1 MFATTTYALN
11 AQLRLTPIHQLR
23 SLPARSPVGYS
34 AQGEDPQFEVES
46 VQGELPP
53 PGWYVLDLR
62 FALEEGRILAP
73 CLYPDFGAGVSEAL
87 RIGLAEPDDDGRSR
101 SVVLIGS
108 RLHRLRFDPSEQ
120 LAQFAVAQFRL
131 RRVSRMR
138 AVWELL
144 RGIQRARREALC
156 EEAIGAGLRFLRAAS
171 RGRVAEGGK
180 ALLQHYRRA
189 LRQGA
194 HSYQHWLARYDR
206 SAGATAAEPVAVRSP
221 ADERPASAQA
231 TPGSAASASAA
242 SAAAAVAAGPTISI
256 VLPVR
261 DPPLPWLRRCLD
273 SVLAQT
279 WPHWQLC
286 VADDASRSGAVRR
299 LLREYAARDARIALC
314 LRDNHG
320 HICEASNSAIELA
333 QGSHLGFL
341 DHDDELAPQA
351 LAEVARAIAEHP
363 RARLFYT
370 DEDKIDESGRRFEP
384 NFKPAWNPDLLRA
397 QNYICHFVAIDA
409 ALVRELG
416 GLRPG
421 YEGAQ
426 DHDLLLRCAER
437 LDDAQIVHIP
447 QVLYHWRVLP
457 ESTALS
463 GGAKPYALEAGRRA
477 VEEHYG
483 RTGVR
488 ARVEVTEHGY
498 YRSVR
503 GLSARP
509 LVSLIVPTRD
519 RVELLRTCVES
530 VLQRTT
536 YQPLELLVVDN
547 GSSEAQTLR
556 YLDELRGRDR
566 VRVLSWP
573 HAFNFSA
580 IVNHAAAQ
588 ARGDVLCLLNN
599 DTEVIASDWL
609 DELVSHA
616 VREDVG
622 AVGGMLY
629 YPGDTIQ
636 HAGVILGIGGV
647 AGHAHGHVRR
657 GSNGY
662 LGRAGVVQNLSAVTG
677 ACLALRRSVF
687 AEIGGMDESLAVAF
701 NDIDLCLRLHA
712 RGYRNVWTPHAELY
726 HHESAS
732 RGAEDTPEK
741 RARFLAES
749 EAMQRRWGELLANDP
764 AYNPN
769 LSLESLH
776 FDLAFPPRSRASRA
790 IATSSPIRAV
800 AE

>member
-1 MFATTTYALN
+1 MSITGTYGQGR
-11 AQLRLTPIHQLR
+11 QLRLVAIQQLR
-23 SLPARSPVGYS
+23 SLPAGEPAGYA
-34 AQGEDPQFEVES
+34 AQGEDLQFEVEAA
-46 VQGELPP
+46 QGELPV
-53 PGWYVLDLR
+53 PGWYLLDLR
-62 FALEEGRILAP
+62 FALEDGRILAP
-73 CLYPDFGAGVSEAL
+73 CLYPDYGGGVSEAL
-87 RIGLAEPDDDGRSR
+87 RIGLAEPARDGRSR

-108 RLHRLRFDPSEQ
+108 RLHRLRFDPSESR
-120 LAQFAVAQFRL
+120 ARFAMEQFRL
-131 RRVSRMR
+131 RRISRPR

-144 RGIQRARREALC
+144 CGIQRARREVLC
-156 EEAIGAGLRFLRAAS
+156 EEAVGAGLRFLRAAL
-171 RGRVAEGGK
+171 RGRMADGGK
-180 ALLQHYRRA
+180 ALLQHYRLA

-206 SAGATAAEPVAVRSP
+206 
-221 ADERPASAQA
+221 
-231 TPGSAASASAA
+231 
-242 SAAAAVAAGPTISI
+242 AVAAGSCAADAGAGGAPTPDALAADGAETASSATPAAPTISI

-273 SVLAQT
+273 SVIAQT
-279 WPHWQLC
+279 WPNWQLC
-286 VADDASRSGAVRR
+286 IADDASRSGAVRR
-299 LLREYAARDARIALC
+299 LLRDYAARDPRIV
-314 LRDNHG
+314 LRLRENHG

-333 QGSHLGFL
+333 TGSHIGFL

-351 LAEVARAIAEHP
+351 LEEVARAIVEHP

-370 DEDKIDESGRRFEP
+370 DEDKVDESGRRFEP
-384 NFKPAWNPDLLRA
+384 NFKPAWNPDLLRT
-397 QNYICHFVAIDA
+397 QNYICHFVAIEA

-416 GLRPG
+416 GLRAG
-421 YEGAQ
+421 FEGAQ

-437 LDDAQIVHIP
+437 LDDGQIVHIP

-477 VEEHYG
+477 VEEHHA
-483 RTGVR
+483 RSGVR

-503 GLSARP
+503 SLRERP
-509 LVSLIVPTRD
+509 LASLIVPTRD
-519 RVELLRTCVES
+519 RAALLRTCVES
-530 VLQRTT
+530 VLQRTA
-536 YQPLELLVVDN
+536 YRPLELLVVDN
-547 GSSEAQTLR
+547 GSSEPEALR
-556 YLDELRGRDR
+556 YLGELRRR
-566 VRVLSWP
+566 EHVRVLDWP
-573 HAFNFSA
+573 HPFNFSA

-588 ARGDVLCLLNN
+588 ARGEVLCLLNN

-616 VREDVG
+616 LREDVG

-647 AGHAHGHVRR
+647 AGHAHGHLRR

-677 ACLALRRSVF
+677 ACLALRRALY
-687 AEIGGMDESLAVAF
+687 AEVGGMDESLAVAF

-732 RGAEDTPEK
+732 RGPEDTPEK
-741 RARFLAES
+741 RARFLAEAA
-749 EAMQRRWGELLANDP
+749 AMQRRWGELLRNDP

-776 FDLAFPPRSRASRA
+776 FDLAFPPRSRISRVSA
-790 IATSSPIRAV
+790 RVPSPLTIPVNA
-800 AE
+800 

>member
-1 MFATTTYALN
+1 MLSITATYVQGR
-11 AQLRLTPIHQLR
+11 QLRLQPIQQLR
-23 SLPARSPVGYS
+23 PQSLRGAAGY
-34 AQGEDPQFEVES
+34 ATEGEDPQFEVHAG
-46 VQGELPP
+46 QGELPA
-53 PGWYVLDLR
+53 PGWYLLDLR
-62 FALEEGRILAP
+62 FGLENGRILAP
-73 CLYPDFGAGVSEAL
+73 CLYPDYGAGVSEAL
-87 RIGLAEPDDDGRSR
+87 RIGLAEPARDGRSR

-108 RLHRLRFDPSEQ
+108 RLHRLRFDPSESA
-120 LAQFAVAQFRL
+120 AQFVLERFRL
-131 RRVSRMR
+131 RRISRLR

-144 RGIQRARREALC
+144 CGIQRARRDVLC
-156 EEAIGAGLRFLRAAS
+156 EEAVGAGLRFLRAAV
-171 RGRVAEGGK
+171 RGRVADAGK
-180 ALLQHYRRA
+180 TLLQHYRRA

-206 SAGATAAEPVAVRSP
+206 
-221 ADERPASAQA
+221 
-231 TPGSAASASAA
+231 
-242 SAAAAVAAGPTISI
+242 AAAAQACGQSAGHAPAAPAVAARERAGLEPDTASAGPLISI

-286 VADDASRSGAVRR
+286 IADDASRSGAVRR
-299 LLREYAARDARIALC
+299 LLRDYAAREPRIALR

-333 QGSHLGFL
+333 TGSHIGFL

-363 RARLFYT
+363 GARLFYT
-370 DEDKIDESGRRFEP
+370 DEDKIDEGGRRFEP

-437 LDDAQIVHIP
+437 LDDRQIVHIP

-463 GGAKPYALEAGRRA
+463 GGAKPYAVEAGRRA
-477 VEEHYG
+477 IEEHYG
-483 RTGVR
+483 RTRVR
-488 ARVEVTEHGY
+488 ARVDVTEHGY

-503 GLSARP
+503 SLERRP
-509 LVSLIVPTRD
+509 LASLIVPTRD
-519 RVELLRTCVES
+519 RADLLRTCVES
-530 VLQRTT
+530 VLQRTA
-536 YQPLELLVVDN
+536 YQPLELLAVDN
-547 GSSEAQTLR
+547 ASSEPEALR
-556 YLDELRGRDR
+556 YLEELRHRER
-566 VRVLSWP
+566 VRVLQWP
-573 HAFNFSA
+573 HPFNFSA

-588 ARGDVLCLLNN
+588 ARGEVLCLLNN
-599 DTEVIASDWL
+599 DTEVIDSGWL

-616 VREDVG
+616 LREDVG

-629 YPGDTIQ
+629 YPSDTIQ
-636 HAGVILGIGGV
+636 HAGVILGIGGI
-647 AGHAHGHVRR
+647 AGHAHGHLRR

-687 AEIGGMDESLAVAF
+687 DEVGGMDESLAVAF
-701 NDIDLCLRLHA
+701 NDVDLCLRVHA

-732 RGAEDTPEK
+732 RGPEDTPEK
-741 RARFLAES
+741 RARFQAES
-749 EAMQRRWGELLANDP
+749 AAMHRRWGELLLNDP

-769 LSLESLH
+769 LSLDSLH
-776 FDLAFPPRSRASRA
+776 FDLAFPPRGRASRIGNVVGGA
-790 IATSSPIRAV
+790 MPQPL
-800 AE
+800 

>member
-1 MFATTTYALN
+1 MFRTHGAHAHG
-11 AQLRLTPIHQLR
+11 ARLRLTPIHQLR
-23 SLPARSPVGYS
+23 SQPGRSPAGYV
-34 AQGEDPQFEVES
+34 AQGDDPQFEVQS
-46 VQGELPP
+46 DQGELPP
-53 PGWYVLDLR
+53 PGWYLLDLR
-62 FALEEGRILAP
+62 FELEEGRIVSP

-87 RIGLAEPDDDGRSR
+87 RIGLAEPGEDGASR

-108 RLHRLRFDPSEQ
+108 RLHRLRFDPSEN
-120 LAQFAVAQFRL
+120 AARFAIGEFWL
-131 RRVSRMR
+131 RPISRPR

-144 RGIQRARREALC
+144 HGIQRARREVLC
-156 EEAIGAGLRFLRAAS
+156 EEAVGAGLRFLRAAL
-171 RGRVAEGGK
+171 RGRVVDAGK
-180 ALLQHYRRA
+180 TLLQHYRRA

-206 SAGATAAEPVAVRSP
+206 AGGARAAGELSATPAAQPAAAGGAVRTAAPVP
-221 ADERPASAQA
+221 AAESAP
-231 TPGSAASASAA
+231 PGPS
-242 SAAAAVAAGPTISI
+242 ISI

-279 WPHWQLC
+279 YPHWQLC
-286 VADDASRSGAVRR
+286 IADDASRSGAVRR
-299 LLREYAARDARIALC
+299 LLREYAAREPRIALR
-314 LRDNHG
+314 LRENHG

-333 QGSHLGFL
+333 AGGYIGFL
-341 DHDDELAPQA
+341 DHDDELAPSA

-409 ALVRELG
+409 ALVREAG

-463 GGAKPYALEAGRRA
+463 GGAKPYAREAGRRA
-477 VEEHYG
+477 IEEHYG

-503 GLSARP
+503 SLSERP
-509 LVSLIVPTRD
+509 LASLIVPTRD
-519 RVELLRTCVES
+519 RVGLLRTCVES
-530 VLQRTT
+530 VLARTA
-536 YQPLELLVVDN
+536 YRPLELLVVDN
-547 GSSEAQTLR
+547 GSSEAQTLH
-556 YLDELRGRDR
+556 YLDELRRR
-566 VRVLSWP
+566 EHVRVLSWP

-588 ARGDVLCLLNN
+588 ARGEVLCLLNN

-629 YPGDTIQ
+629 YPNDTIQ
-636 HAGVILGIGGV
+636 HAGVILGIGGI
-647 AGHAHGHVRR
+647 AGHSHGHLRR

-687 AEIGGMDESLAVAF
+687 DEVGGLDESLAVAF

-732 RGAEDTPEK
+732 RGPEDTPEK

-749 EAMQRRWGELLANDP
+749 AAMHRRWGELLLNDP

-769 LSLESLH
+769 LSLDSLH

-790 IATSSPIRAV
+790 ASRVFPSDPVQAN
-800 AE
+800 A

>member
-1 MFATTTYALN
+1 MFRARRTYTQGR
-11 AQLRLTPIHQLR
+11 QLRLTPINQLR
-23 SLPARSPVGYS
+23 PDASS
-34 AQGEDPQFEVES
+34 AHPRYQTQGEDPQFEVES
-46 VQGELPP
+46 LQGELPP
-53 PGWYVLDLR
+53 PGWYLLDLR
-62 FALEEGRILAP
+62 LGLDEGRILAP
-73 CLYPDFGAGVSEAL
+73 CLYPDYGAGVSEAL
-87 RIGLAEPDDDGRSR
+87 RIALAEPGRDGRSR
-101 SVVLIGS
+101 SVVLFGT
-108 RLHRLRFDPSEQ
+108 RLHRLRFDPSESE
-120 LAQFAVAQFRL
+120 ARFALEGFRL
-131 RRVSRMR
+131 RRISRLR
-138 AVWELL
+138 AVWELMC
-144 RGIQRARREALC
+144 GIQRARRDVLC
-156 EEAIGAGLRFLRAAS
+156 EDAVGAGLRFLRAAL
-171 RGRVAEGGK
+171 RGRIADGGK
-180 ALLQHYRRA
+180 TLLQHYRRA
-189 LRQGA
+189 LRHGA
-194 HSYQHWLARYDR
+194 HSYPHWLSRY
-206 SAGATAAEPVAVRSP
+206 
-221 ADERPASAQA
+221 ER
-231 TPGSAASASAA
+231 
-242 SAAAAVAAGPTISI
+242 AAAAGGEAATTAPAPAPAGPTISI

-286 VADDASRSGAVRR
+286 IADDASRSGAVRR
-299 LLREYAARDARIALC
+299 LLRDYAARDPRIALR
-314 LRDNHG
+314 LRENHG
-320 HICEASNSAIELA
+320 HICEASNSAIEMA
-333 QGSHLGFL
+333 TGSHIGFL

-351 LAEVARAIAEHP
+351 LAEMARAIAEHP
-363 RARLFYT
+363 QARLFYS

-384 NFKPAWNPDLLRA
+384 NFKPAWNPDLLRT
-397 QNYICHFVAIDA
+397 QNYICHFVAIEA

-416 GLRPG
+416 GLRAG
-421 YEGAQ
+421 FEGAQ

-477 VEEHYG
+477 VEEHHA
-483 RTGVR
+483 RSGVR

-503 GLSARP
+503 SLRERP
-509 LVSLIVPTRD
+509 LASLIVPTRD
-519 RVELLRTCVES
+519 RAGLLRTCVES
-530 VLQRTT
+530 VLQRTA
-536 YQPLELLVVDN
+536 YRPLELLVVDN
-547 GSSEAQTLR
+547 GSSEPEALR
-556 YLDELRGRDR
+556 YLAELRRR
-566 VRVLSWP
+566 EHVRVLDWP
-573 HAFNFSA
+573 HPFNFSA

-588 ARGDVLCLLNN
+588 ARGEVLCLLNN

-616 VREDVG
+616 LREDVG

-647 AGHAHGHVRR
+647 AGHAHGHLRR

-677 ACLALRRSVF
+677 ACLALRRRVY
-687 AEIGGMDESLAVAF
+687 AEVGGMDETLAVAF

-732 RGAEDTPEK
+732 RGPEDTCEK
-741 RARFLAES
+741 RARFLGEVAI
-749 EAMQRRWGELLANDP
+749 MRGRWGELLLNDP

-769 LSLESLH
+769 LSLDSLH
-776 FDLAFPPRSRASRA
+776 FDLAFPPRGRASRIGSA
-790 IATSSPIRAV
+790 LPQSL
-800 AE
+800 

>member
-1 MFATTTYALN
+1 MFATRTYALN

-23 SLPARSPVGYS
+23 SLPARAPTGYV
-34 AQGEDPQFEVES
+34 AQGEDPQFEVGS
-46 VQGELPP
+46 AQGELPP

-62 FALEEGRILAP
+62 FELEEGRILAP

-87 RIGLAEPDDDGRSR
+87 RIGLAEPGDDGRSR

-108 RLHRLRFDPSEQ
+108 RLHRLRFDPSEH
-120 LAQFAVAQFRL
+120 LAQFAVREFRL

-144 RGIQRARREALC
+144 CGIQRARREVLC
-156 EEAIGAGLRFLRAAS
+156 EEAVGAGLRFLRAAL
-171 RGRVAEGGK
+171 RGRIGEGGK
-180 ALLQHYRRA
+180 TLLQHYRRA

-206 SAGATAAEPVAVRSP
+206 AAAAESAAAKSPAAERAPSEPALPEPVA
-221 ADERPASAQA
+221 
-231 TPGSAASASAA
+231 SAS
-242 SAAAAVAAGPTISI
+242 VPTISI

-286 VADDASRSGAVRR
+286 IADDASRSGAVRR
-299 LLREYAARDARIALC
+299 LLREYAARDPRIALC

-333 QGSHLGFL
+333 QGSHLAFL

-363 RARLFYT
+363 RARLFYS

-447 QVLYHWRVLP
+447 RVLYHWRVLP

-477 VEEHYG
+477 IEEHYG

-503 GLSARP
+503 GLSERP
-509 LVSLIVPTRD
+509 LASLIVPTRD
-519 RVELLRTCVES
+519 RVGLLRTCVES
-530 VLQRTT
+530 VLQRTA
-536 YQPLELLVVDN
+536 YRPLELLVVDN
-547 GSSEAQTLR
+547 GSSEPETLR
-556 YLDELRGRDR
+556 YLDELRQREH
-566 VRVLSWP
+566 VRVLTWP
-573 HAFNFSA
+573 HPFNFSA
-580 IVNHAAAQ
+580 IVNFAAAQ
-588 ARGDVLCLLNN
+588 ARGEVLCLLNN

-629 YPGDTIQ
+629 YPNDTIQ

-647 AGHAHGHVRR
+647 AGHAHGHLRR
-657 GSNGY
+657 ASNGY

-677 ACLALRRSVF
+677 ACLALRRTLF
-687 AEIGGMDESLAVAF
+687 AEIGGMDETLAVAF
-701 NDIDLCLRLHA
+701 NDVDLCLRLHA

-732 RGAEDTPEK
+732 RGPEDTPEK
-741 RARFLAES
+741 RERFLAES
-749 EAMQRRWGELLANDP
+749 AAMQRRWGDLLANDP

-790 IATSSPIRAV
+790 LGAILPPNAIPVNA
-800 AE
+800 

>member
-1 MFATTTYALN
+1 MFKTQGTYTQGR
-11 AQLRLTPIHQLR
+11 QLRLTPINQLR
-23 SLPARSPVGYS
+23 SQPARAPTGYV
-34 AQGEDPQFEVES
+34 AQGDDPQFEVQS
-46 VQGELPP
+46 LHGELPP
-53 PGWYVLDLR
+53 PGWYLLDLR
-62 FALEEGRILAP
+62 FELDDGRIVAP
-73 CLYPDFGAGVSEAL
+73 CLYPDYGAGVSEAL
-87 RIGLAEPDDDGRSR
+87 RIGLAEPDPHGRSR
-101 SVVLIGS
+101 SVVLVGT
-108 RLHRLRFDPSEQ
+108 RLHRLRFDPSERQ
-120 LAQFAVAQFRL
+120 ASFAVSEFRL
-131 RRVSRMR
+131 RRVSRPR

-144 RGIQRARREALC
+144 CGIQRARREVLC
-156 EEAIGAGLRFLRAAS
+156 EEAVGAGLRFLRAAL
-171 RGRVAEGGK
+171 RGRAAEGGK

-194 HSYQHWLARYDR
+194 HSYQHWLARYEGE
-206 SAGATAAEPVAVRSP
+206 APAAAEAPAETPPDGPV
-221 ADERPASAQA
+221 
-231 TPGSAASASAA
+231 
-242 SAAAAVAAGPTISI
+242 ISI

-261 DPPLPWLRRCLD
+261 DPPLAWLRRCLD

-286 VADDASRSGAVRR
+286 IADDASRSAAVRR
-299 LLREYAARDARIALC
+299 LLRDYAERDPRVELR

-333 QGSHLGFL
+333 RGSHLGFL

-363 RARLFYT
+363 RARLFYS

-384 NFKPAWNPDLLRA
+384 NFKPAWNPDLLRT
-397 QNYICHFVAIDA
+397 QNYICHFVAVET

-416 GLRPG
+416 GLRAG
-421 YEGAQ
+421 FEGAQ

-437 LDDAQIVHIP
+437 LDPAQIVHIP

-477 VEEHYG
+477 LEEHYG

-503 GLSARP
+503 SLRERP
-509 LVSLIVPTRD
+509 LASLIVPTRD
-519 RVELLRTCVES
+519 RAGLLRTCVES
-530 VLQRTT
+530 VLQRTA
-536 YQPLELLVVDN
+536 YDPLELLVIDN
-547 GSSEAQTLR
+547 GSREPEALR
-556 YLDELRGRDR
+556 YLGELRRRER
-566 VRVLSWP
+566 VRVIEWP
-573 HAFNFSA
+573 GAFNFSA

-588 ARGDVLCLLNN
+588 ARGEVLCLLNN

-616 VREDVG
+616 LRPEVG

-647 AGHAHGHVRR
+647 AGHAHGHLRR

-677 ACLALRRSVF
+677 ACLALRRALY
-687 AEIGGMDESLAVAF
+687 AEVGGMDESLAVAF
-701 NDIDLCLRLHA
+701 NDVDLCLRLHA

-732 RGAEDTPEK
+732 RGPEDTPEK
-741 RARFLAES
+741 HARFLG
-749 EAMQRRWGELLANDP
+749 EATAMRRRWGELLLNDP
-764 AYNPN
+764 SYNPN
-769 LSLESLH
+769 LSLDSLH
-776 FDLAFPPRSRASRA
+776 FELAFPPRARASRVA
-790 IATSSPIRAV
+790 CAV
-800 AE
+800 PGAM

>member
-1 MFATTTYALN
+1 MFKTQGTYAQGR
-11 AQLRLTPIHQLR
+11 QLRLTPINQLR
-23 SLPARSPVGYS
+23 SQPARSPTGYV
-34 AQGEDPQFEVES
+34 AQGEDPQFEVQS
-46 VQGELPP
+46 LHGELPP
-53 PGWYVLDLR
+53 PGWYLLDLR
-62 FALEEGRILAP
+62 IELDDGAILAP
-73 CLYPDFGAGVSEAL
+73 CLYPDYGAGVGEAL
-87 RIGLAEPDDDGRSR
+87 RIGLAEPDPRGRSR
-101 SVVLIGS
+101 SVVLIGA
-108 RLHRLRFDPSEQ
+108 RLHRLRFDPSERE
-120 LAQFAVAQFRL
+120 ARFAVAEFRL
-131 RRVSRMR
+131 RKVSRPR

-144 RGIQRARREALC
+144 CGIQRARREVLC
-156 EEAIGAGLRFLRAAS
+156 EEAFGAGLRFLRAAL
-171 RGRVAEGGK
+171 RGRAAEGGK

-194 HSYQHWLARYDR
+194 HSYQHWLARY
-206 SAGATAAEPVAVRSP
+206 
-221 ADERPASAQA
+221 ERRA
-231 TPGSAASASAA
+231 PGD
-242 SAAAAVAAGPTISI
+242 AAAAAPPAGPTISI

-261 DPPLPWLRRCLD
+261 DPPLAWLRRCLD
-273 SVLAQT
+273 SVLAQS

-286 VADDASRSGAVRR
+286 IADDASRSAAVRR
-299 LLREYAARDARIALC
+299 LLRDYAERDPRIV
-314 LRDNHG
+314 LRLRENHG

-333 QGSHLGFL
+333 TGSHIGFL

-351 LAEVARAIAEHP
+351 LAELARAIAEHP

-370 DEDKIDESGRRFEP
+370 DEDKIDETGRRFEP
-384 NFKPAWNPDLLRA
+384 NFKPAWNPDLLRT
-397 QNYICHFVAIDA
+397 QNYICHFVAVEA

-416 GLRPG
+416 GLRAG
-421 YEGAQ
+421 FEGAQ

-447 QVLYHWRVLP
+447 RVLYHWRVLP

-477 VEEHYG
+477 VEEHYS

-503 GLSARP
+503 SLRERP
-509 LVSLIVPTRD
+509 LASLIVPTRD
-519 RVELLRTCVES
+519 RAGLLRTCVES
-530 VLQRTT
+530 VLQRTA
-536 YQPLELLVVDN
+536 YRPLELLVVDN
-547 GSSEAQTLR
+547 GSSEPEALR
-556 YLDELRGRDR
+556 YLGELRRR
-566 VRVLSWP
+566 EHVRVLEWP
-573 HAFNFSA
+573 HPFNFSA

-588 ARGDVLCLLNN
+588 ARGEVLCLLNN

-616 VREDVG
+616 LRPEVG

-647 AGHAHGHVRR
+647 AGHAHGHLRR

-662 LGRAGVVQNLSAVTG
+662 LGRAGVVQNLTAVTG
-677 ACLALRRSVF
+677 ACLALRRALY
-687 AEIGGMDESLAVAF
+687 AEVGGMDESLAVAF
-701 NDIDLCLRLHA
+701 NDVDLCLRLHA

-732 RGAEDTPEK
+732 RGPEDTPQK
-741 RARFLAES
+741 RERFLGEAA
-749 EAMQRRWGELLANDP
+749 AMQRRWGALLLNDP
-764 AYNPN
+764 SYNPN

-776 FDLAFPPRSRASRA
+776 FELAFPPRASASRVA
-790 IATSSPIRAV
+790 RAV
-800 AE
+800 PGVS